1 MTPQI
6 YKTRDVLKNWG
17 SVLAG
22 FEKYLLYLK
31 ASCFSFVFIVPDYFY
46 NFFKLSNNTL
56 SLIFQKVKCQVF
68 LNPKSSKS
76 KK

>member
-22 FEKYLLYLK
+22 FEKYLLRK
-31 ASCFSFVFIVPDYFY
+31 I
-46 NFFKLSNNTL
+46 
-56 SLIFQKVKCQVF
+56 LI
-68 LNPKSSKS
+68 LNMF
-76 KK
+76 